1 MNLPKSISPNPL
13 FVTTIEIRFSTS
25 INRFELFNKMHEKFS
40 TTLPIIEEGKIP
52 HDLKNQNENYKF
64 SPDFIFKNEDF
75 SLSFS
80 TKSIYFENISEYKLW
95 EVYFGFVKSCLSEIF
110 EMKFISEIERCGVR
124 YGSLLN
130 GITNPANVLKSVP
143 VIDIEG
149 VNSVLDNFKAFFNT
163 ESGMLYLQMSP
174 NAKIQ
179 KEEIVKTGLYID
191 IDASLTNLIKP
202 NDEVFSIIDSLH
214 LEQKKLFFGLLKEEF
229 IQTLNPKY

>member
-40 TTLPIIEEGKIP
+40 QTLPIIEEGKIH
-52 HDLKNQNENYKF
+52 HDIRIKNENLRY
-64 SPDFIFKNEDF
+64 SPDFIFKNDDF
-75 SLSFS
+75 SISFS
-80 TKSIYFENISEYKLW
+80 TNSVFFENISEYKLW
-95 EVYFGFVKSCLSEIF
+95 DVYFSFVKNCLSDIF
-110 EMKFISEIERCGVR
+110 EMQFISEIERCGVR

-130 GITNPANVLKSVP
+130 GVNPIQALKSIP
-143 VIDIEG
+143 SIEVG
-149 VNSVLDNFKAFFNT
+149 GNASILDNFKAFFKT

-179 KEEIVKTGLYID
+179 KNETQKIGLYID
-191 IDASLTNLIKP
+191 IDASNSKVLKPDDTVFLIIK
-202 NDEVFSIIDSLH
+202 NLH

-229 IQTLNPKY
+229 IQTLNPQY